1 MSDFVHLHL
10 HSSQSVLDGI
20 GSAEDYASEAKR
32 LEFDALTLTDHAS
45 VDGVLKFQK
54 ACQNVQIKPNFGVE
68 FYIVDD
74 IYKKPKEEKRN
85 HILLLAKNNAGFT
98 LICKL
103 LSIANIDGFYYKPR
117 ISFSLLTE
125 YDLSNVVV
133 LTACCASF
141 ILHPKAETILTQLQE
156 CNADI
161 FFEIMPHV
169 DFLPQLVVHET
180 IKRLREKFDIP
191 LVATADVHYPRKED
205 KKIKDVV
212 TAIQKK
218 TSLEEVLKNQKTVGD
233 LYLKTRKEM
242 FQSFMEQGHWD
253 KEEIIEALNNTLVV
267 SNLCNLTIG
276 KRKMLLPIV
285 PQLKSEIENGVSEAE
300 ILKKL
305 CFEGYKEIFGDNIQ
319 NSPEYYERFNSE
331 LKTIVSKQ
339 FERYFLIVWEV
350 TNWCRTNNI
359 MYGPRGS
366 CGGSLIAFLLRINT
380 VDPLKFGLLFSRFID
395 LQRDSLPDIDLDL
408 AHNKRHLVRLHL
420 EDLYGKNNVVGI
432 STTLTLKAKSVVR
445 DVSRVFNVPLNE
457 VGDFCKGIKATE
469 TIEMYSEGEG
479 SWFAEKYP
487 EVIEYAT
494 KMEGMIKSKGVHPAA
509 IVVSERNLN
518 EGTKGCICRRKGE
531 YVANWDIDDC
541 EYMGLIKFDFLGLNT
556 LSMLTE
562 AKYLIQEN
570 HGKNIDYE
578 RLSLRDKNVY
588 KTISNGNTVGIFQF
602 STYLLTDFAIK
613 CNIQRFKDLAVALAI
628 VRPGP
633 LETGMVDE
641 YLKRKTERVWEK
653 QHPLYE
659 EITKETLGILAYQES
674 VMQVIYKMAGLSYS
688 IADKIRKIISKKRD
702 SKEFEQYREM
712 FINGCLK
719 EKTFN
724 KKEAEQFW
732 EHLLRWAGYGFN
744 RCLSQ
749 DTVITRV
756 SANQHTGREISVKDL
771 YNDWNSKK
779 SVGKALRWRGL
790 KILSMQDDGIVRDG
804 KAINIYCNGIKD
816 VYEVTTFSGKKI
828 KVTKNHRLLTQDGYK
843 TTEHLTL
850 DDSLIILSKWEKI
863 KKGPLG
869 QRAKGKTY
877 SGCGVPYGK
886 ENPAYIDGRQ
896 IFLNNAKEKVL
907 IRSQKKCEKCK
918 KDSQNERF
926 EFAHIKSLEENN
938 GNYSKY
944 HNENNILFLCNS
956 CHKKLD
962 YDKGE
967 RKTRYSKG
975 FPTKA
980 DRIISINHVG
990 KEETYDL
997 EMENE
1002 EHNFIANGI
1011 VSHNSHAVE
1020 YATVAYWTMYVKTYY
1035 PKEFIL
1041 ASLNCSDLK
1050 KKELIE
1056 EARKL
1061 GMKIVPPK
1069 VGLSNSK
1076 KWTVKDNLLLTP
1088 FVELNG
1094 IGDAEVEKIAKY
1106 KRKPSLKGIFNVK
1119 RQVEQET
1126 KIEKLLNNIQA
1137 FDENP
1142 NSYPENINQYL
1153 KEPLFDV
1160 DIKMNIEN
1168 KGYRNT
1174 SVSKCQKCSLRSEC
1188 KSPIVTQIGI
1198 TNITIL
1204 GEYPSKE
1211 DDVHGKPFIGRVGDI
1226 LWEEL
1231 RRNGLKRELFNVM
1244 HVCRCYTND
1253 VKSIQKKQIQEC
1265 FKYSEEEILENETK
1279 IVLALGNTP
1288 VFALLKQEG
1297 GIMKLSGKNEYI
1309 KSINSHVYFCISP
1322 SNILRDDSKKGLF
1335 SSGIKVFADK
1345 IKELSE

>member
-1 MSDFVHLHL
+1 MEKFVHLHL

-20 GSAEDYASEAKR
+20 GSAEAYVNEAKR

-54 ACQNVQIKPNFGVE
+54 ACQNAQIKPNFGVE

-98 LICKL
+98 LICQL

-125 YDLSNVVV
+125 YDLSNVVI

-141 ILHPKAETILTQLQE
+141 VLHPKAEVILKQLQE

-191 LVATADVHYPRKED
+191 LVATADVHYPKKED
-205 KKIKDVV
+205 KKIKDIV

-253 KEEIIEALNNTLVV
+253 KGEIIEALNNTLIV

-285 PQLKSEIENGVSEAE
+285 PQLKPEIENGVSEAE

-305 CFEGYKEIFGDNIQ
+305 CFEGYREIFGDNIQ

-331 LKTIVSKQ
+331 LKTIVSKH

-350 TNWCRTNNI
+350 INWCRANDV
-359 MYGPRGS
+359 MHGPRGS

-380 VDPLKFGLLFSRFID
+380 VDPLKFGLLFSRFVD
-395 LQRDSLPDIDLDL
+395 ESRQDLPDIDIDIS
-408 AHNKRHLVRLHL
+408 HNKRHLVRLHL

-445 DVSRVFNVPLNE
+445 DVSRVFNIPLNE

-562 AKYLIQEN
+562 AKYLIKEN
-570 HGKNIDYE
+570 HGKDIDYE

-613 CNIQRFKDLAVALAI
+613 CNIQRFKDLVVALAI

-659 EITKETLGILAYQES
+659 EITKESLSLLIYQEQA
-674 VMQVIYKMAGLSYS
+674 MQVIYKMAGLSYS

-702 SKEFEQYREM
+702 SKEFEQYKDM

-724 KKEAEQFW
+724 KKEVEQFW
-732 EHLLRWAGYGFN
+732 EHLLRWAGYAFN
-744 RCLSQ
+744 KCLSG
-749 DTVITRV
+749 TT
-756 SANQHTGREISVKDL
+756 EIYV
-771 YNDWNSKK
+771 NSKRYGWQK
-779 SVGKALRWRGL
+779 LTIKEAHRFHCHGVKFETFSLCEDGVIRL
-790 KILSMQDDGIVRDG
+790 KPIKDIVF
-804 KAINIYCNGIKD
+804 NGIKK
-816 VYEVTTFSGKKI
+816 VA
-828 KVTKNHRLLTQDGYK
+828 KVTATQGYSIVVTLNHRLLTEDKNKKREYK
-843 TTEHLTL
+843 KVEDVTLNDKLVIAKDIFGKLQLGHTEYQT
-850 DDSLIILSKWEKI
+850 ST
-863 KKGPLG
+863 
-869 QRAKGKTY
+869 AK
-877 SGCGVPYGK
+877 
-886 ENPAYIDGRQ
+886 
-896 IFLNNAKEKVL
+896 
-907 IRSQKKCEKCK
+907 
-918 KDSQNERF
+918 
-926 EFAHIKSLEENN
+926 
-938 GNYSKY
+938 
-944 HNENNILFLCNS
+944 
-956 CHKKLD
+956 
-962 YDKGE
+962 
-967 RKTRYSKG
+967 
-975 FPTKA
+975 
-980 DRIISINHVG
+980 IISINHAG

-1094 IGDAEVEKIAKY
+1094 IGDAEVEKISKY

-1188 KSPIVTQIGI
+1188 KSPIISQIGT

-1279 IVLALGNTP
+1279 IVLALGNTS

-1309 KSINSHVYFCISP
+1309 KSINSHIYFCISP

-1345 IKELSE
+1345 IKELSN